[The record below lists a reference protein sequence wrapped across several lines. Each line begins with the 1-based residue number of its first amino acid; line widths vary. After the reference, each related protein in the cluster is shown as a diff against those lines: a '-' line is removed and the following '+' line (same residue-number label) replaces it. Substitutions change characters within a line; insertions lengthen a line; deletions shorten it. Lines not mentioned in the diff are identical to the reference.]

1 MLGAK
6 IILDIHD
13 IVPEFYAAKF
23 NAGKSNLITRALSLI
38 ERSCCS
44 FAHHVIISNDL
55 WYETLISRSVD
66 KSKCTVF
73 LNYPDTSIFSRIEIE
88 GEYKEGPFTI
98 IYPGSLNY
106 HQGVDISVKAMEKVR
121 RVAPD
126 VRFDIYGFG
135 PMKSSLA
142 KMIQSLHLQDTVFLY
157 EPLSLE
163 GIAKKMATAQL

>member
-142 KMIQSLHLQDTVFLY
+142 KMIQSLHLQTLFSFMNHSHLKA
-157 EPLSLE
+157 LQ
-163 GIAKKMATAQL
+163 KKWQQLN